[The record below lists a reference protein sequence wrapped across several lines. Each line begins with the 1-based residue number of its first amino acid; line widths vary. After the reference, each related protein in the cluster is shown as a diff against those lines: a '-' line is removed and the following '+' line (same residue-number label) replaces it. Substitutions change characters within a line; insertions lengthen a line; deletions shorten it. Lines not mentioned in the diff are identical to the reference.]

1 MISGSPISTKPLIL
15 EARINEY
22 MMRGPNPNVPYTP
35 AEIAAAATRARE
47 AGAAIVHFHVRG
59 SNGEPAH
66 DIDLYAES
74 IRLIRDQSDIL
85 VYPTLGQVS
94 VQGSAEQRTKHIA
107 KLVEMGLKP
116 DFVPVDTGS
125 TNIDMFTS
133 DTKRF
138 LTNDKVYTNSVETL
152 LEFIATFRALHVR
165 PQFISWTIAFTRLF
179 DALAEMGEV
188 DETPFLLFEL
198 TDHGILGGH
207 PGTVRGL
214 LAHLDFLPKRPVEW
228 SVCNKIGNLT
238 APSAVAIEMGG
249 HVSIGL
255 GDYLYPELGQPTNA
269 DLIYHIASISKA
281 MGRPIATPEQTRE
294 ILNLPVC

>member
-1 MISGSPISTKPLIL
+1 MISGNPISSKPLIL

-22 MMRGPNPNVPYTP
+22 MMRGANPNVPYTP
-35 AEIAAAATRARE
+35 TEIAAAATRARE
-47 AGAAIVHFHVRG
+47 SGAAIVHFHARKPD
-59 SNGEPAH
+59 GEPAH
-66 DIDLYAES
+66 DTDLYAEA
-74 IRLIRDQSDIL
+74 IRLIREQSDIL
-85 VYPTLGQVS
+85 VHPTLGQVS
-94 VQGSAEQRTKHIA
+94 VQGNAVHRTKHIA
-107 KLVEMGLKP
+107 NLVDMGLKP

-125 TNIDMFTS
+125 TNID
-133 DTKRF
+133 RF
-138 LTNDKVYTNSVETL
+138 VGAADGFATNDKVYANSVETL
-152 LEFIATFRALHVR
+152 LEFVATFRELGVR

-207 PGTVRGL
+207 PGTARGL
-214 LAHLDFLPKRPVEW
+214 LAHLDFLPKRAVEW

-238 APSAVAIEMGG
+238 APAAVAIEMGG

-269 DLIYHIASISKA
+269 DLVDHVAAMAKA

-294 ILNLPVC
+294 ILQLP